1 MMMAPLTRILFVSI
15 MIQAYCIMLA
25 MSVMYPTKIKDIVS
39 RMTQVTQKALQ
50 NRHSRMEIELPPTA
64 DYGVE
69 SAKNPRNAASGLSTA
84 DQIKRSNR
92 ESARLFTEMFS
103 SLSSTTAVLF
113 PTETEASTA
122 RNLWGAAFRGMLV

>member
-1 MMMAPLTRILFVSI
+1 MTPMWVALSRAILFFMCFNTLV
-15 MIQAYCIMLA
+15 

-50 NRHSRMEIELPPTA
+50 NRHSRMEVELPPTA
-64 DYGVE
+64 DFGVE

-122 RNLWGAAFRGMLV
+122 RNLWGAAFRGTFYDK